1 MVYTR
6 SQVHL
11 FTAPFPYSDPMIM
24 ITDVD
29 LFDYSA
35 GEPAPEVLTVL
46 RALEVALFFL
56 VTLCDELTFVSLDFE
71 PLR

>member
-1 MVYTR
+1 
-6 SQVHL
+6 
-11 FTAPFPYSDPMIM
+11 MIM

-46 RALEVALFFL
+46 RALEVASSSL